1 LKFIVLF
8 ITFYSLQINADVLS
22 KHFSEDGWK
31 KVYNKDGVL
40 VHSQKDKNSKI
51 VGFKAEAVLDAKLES
66 VLQVLRDVEGTVKW
80 APNMVEKKTI
90 INNSDLKA
98 ITYNN
103 NDLPWPA
110 ADRDMILVN
119 ELRLD
124 KENKVLVV
132 DTHSVT
138 HEAYPAFKNIVR
150 AQMPYGTLEFKRV
163 EDKSWVRMTI
173 LVDPKGS
180 IPIWLVNMLQKRL
193 PLQFLK
199 ALEKES
205 QLPRPKNLPG
215 IKKLLEGLDR
225 L

>member
-1 LKFIVLF
+1 MKLF
-8 ITFYSLQINADVLS
+8 LLFLFLLPLNLFADELS
-22 KHFSEDGWK
+22 NHFSDTDWK

-40 VHSQKDKNSKI
+40 VHSQKDKNSNLF
-51 VGFKAEAVLDAKLES
+51 GFKAEAVLDAKLEN
-66 VLQVLRDVEGTVKW
+66 VLQVLRNVEGTVKW

-90 INNSDLKA
+90 VNVSDLKA

-103 NDLPWPA
+103 NDVPWPA

-119 ELRLD
+119 EIRLD
-124 KENKVLVV
+124 KKNKVLVV
-132 DTHSVT
+132 DTHSVV
-138 HEAYPAFKNIVR
+138 HESYPAFEGTVR
-150 AQMPYGTLEFKRV
+150 AKMPYGTLEFRR
-163 EDKSWVRMTI
+163 DSGKSWVRMTI

-180 IPIWLVNMLQKRL
+180 IPVWLVNMLQKRL

-205 QLPRPKNLPG
+205 QLPKGQNLPG
-215 IKKLLEGLDR
+215 IKKLLEELDR